1 MNGGVLHEDIKKYF
15 LGRLSSGD
23 MVVYRLAVPGE
34 GGIVLKTSQ
43 GRIMD
48 DREGMGRLPDNRH
61 TASEPETTTEDRV
74 DDNTDQRDQQAS
86 GISSMDMGG
95 LKKAVA
101 GCERCSLCATRTNT
115 VFGVGDPKARIV
127 FVGEAP
133 GRDEDLQGVPFVGR
147 SGKLLDK
154 IISAIGFTRED
165 VFIANILKCRPPNN
179 RDPQENEVAAC
190 EEYLARQ
197 LQLIDPVVICA
208 LGRVAG
214 QNLLKTKKSLKVLRE
229 EIHHYNGI
237 RLIVTYHPA
246 ALLRNPNFKRPTWED
261 MKLLKKICDEG
272 AGD

>member
-1 MNGGVLHEDIKKYF
+1 
-15 LGRLSSGD
+15 
-23 MVVYRLAVPGE
+23 
-34 GGIVLKTSQ
+34 
-43 GRIMD
+43 
-48 DREGMGRLPDNRH
+48 
-61 TASEPETTTEDRV
+61 
-74 DDNTDQRDQQAS
+74 
-86 GISSMDMGG
+86 MDMAG
-95 LKKAVA
+95 LRTAVA
-101 GCERCSLCATRTNT
+101 GCERCSLSSTRTNT
-115 VFGVGDPKARIV
+115 VFGDGNPRARIV

-154 IISAIGFTRED
+154 ILAAIGFTRED

-179 RDPQENEVAAC
+179 RDPQDVEVVAC

-214 QNLLKTKKSLKVLRE
+214 QTLLKTKESLRVLRE
-229 EIHHYNGI
+229 GIHHYNGI